1 MYIYIYIYIYICI
14 YIFNVIISFLLK
26 IITFSAFY
34 YVTQLSIYFISTVKM
49 LKVKA
54 AVYNLSTTEGTAT
67 RRTVILI
74 SK

>member
-1 MYIYIYIYIYICI
+1 MLQILCT
-14 YIFNVIISFLLK
+14 SFLLH

-54 AVYNLSTTEGTAT
+54 AVSNVSITIEGTAT
-67 RRTVILI
+67 RRKIIFI
-74 SK
+74 SKWIQG